1 MLEFFS
7 QYGSIFECLIGVVGF
22 VILWFRTRVSRTQ
35 TFDSSTKE
43 KINKLLDLILSD
55 KNDKGGSDNG

>member
-7 QYGSIFECLIGVVGF
+7 QYGSIVECLIGVVGF

-55 KNDKGGSDNG
+55 KNDKGGFGNG

>member
-7 QYGSIFECLIGVVGF
+7 QYGSIVECLIGVVGF

-55 KNDKGGSDNG
+55 KNDKGGSGNG